1 MFPDMVPALHQ
12 MSLYVIRCHYM
23 SSDVIICHQM
33 SWKSDFNIHLFLV
46 NRCSDPFPK
55 SGKFPVRIFVK
66 SSLSD

>member
-1 MFPDMVPALHQ
+1 MIVPGYG
-12 MSLYVIRCHYM
+12 SGP